1 MSEGCQTPTGVED
14 MRMMLWFPAAKRT
27 GAVAAVATALLA
39 GCAASPSI
47 TTASRTPTARSN
59 LAAEPSA
66 SATAVSPTAW
76 VEVPHFVAANENTYF
91 ASVLIPPSWQY
102 VPADRTGNC
111 GTAVCYSGSS
121 DTLQGPEGAVIAI
134 GGPTAMGAGET
145 CTDYAQA
152 QTGAGYHLSGEEPIS
167 ISGIRTT
174 EYVYIGQQGGVTYA
188 QYIIPLESSLIDCAS
203 LHAIAVQ
210 STTDHATIDKIFG
223 SVEFHRSN

>member
-1 MSEGCQTPTGVED
+1 
-14 MRMMLWFPAAKRT
+14 MLSFPAAKRT
-27 GAVAAVATALLA
+27 GTVAAVATALLA

-47 TTASRTPTARSN
+47 TTASSTPTARPT

-76 VEVPHFVAANENTYF
+76 VGVQHFVAANENSYF
-91 ASVLIPPSWQY
+91 ASILIPPSWQY

-152 QTGAGYHLSGEEPIS
+152 QAGAGYHLSGEEPIS

-223 SVEFHRSN
+223 SIEVHRSD